1 MASSI
6 DPAVPAEE
14 SALASA
20 PVRANFSAAKSE
32 IEALQSASPIPIDYA
47 VMRIGTEP
55 VETADGATWLR
66 AGVLADPEDYPL
78 ATTSKQLIPTI
89 IPVDTPAIT
98 AMAGSGNNVV
108 MTGTGDGLVY
118 SANGGTTWTAAT
130 LPSSGT
136 WDVLAYGGG
145 VFVAIKA
152 SSTAAAYSD
161 DGGATW
167 TAATLP
173 SSGSWFRLAY
183 GDGVFVAIK
192 DNSDAAA
199 YSDDGGATW
208 TAATLPSSGT
218 WNRLAYGDG
227 AFVVIKDNS
236 DAAAYSDDGGAT
248 WTAATLPSSGNWVG
262 LAYGDGVFAVIREKS
277 NAAAYSDDGGA
288 TWTAATTP
296 FVQSVHNMVYGS
308 GKFVTLTFTYTVDD
322 YPWVVLYSDDLG
334 VSWKNG
340 PLLPPGDFWR
350 TAFAA
355 NDIIYFFSSTYDFY
369 EYSQTGLIYPLCA
382 FSADGVESINTVNEA
397 FFGVSNQIDPV
408 AVSNDTVLVAD
419 VVGMR
424 VARIKTMDLVGI
436 NDELRSGAYQQYVR
450 VA

>member
-183 GDGVFVAIK
+183 GDGVFVA
-192 DNSDAAA
+192 
-199 YSDDGGATW
+199 
-208 TAATLPSSGT
+208 
-218 WNRLAYGDG
+218 
-227 AFVVIKDNS
+227 IKDNS